1 MTSLRRVYIFE
12 AACLCAKITMS
23 DLLRAPLQS
32 RCRSYVDFFRVKIQS
47 VKERATPMCSIMQT
61 INKGEQSN
69 GPATGH
75 MYMQKC
81 REALEALDRC
91 GWKRSFHQMQFHDSY
106 IRACARVFWKTLGD
120 GQFSRDHQA
129 ILEINNWDC
138 LEQEVLVSTPRRFGK
153 TISVSMFAAAFL
165 FSCPEVELSIYSTC
179 KRISQKLLRNV
190 VKFLS
195 MIYTELGISPY
206 PIIRQNQEE
215 LQVCG
220 PNGALDLRLVNSYPS
235 RVKHPPPTHPIL
247 LFYALFVLRCLFC
260 VVCFALF
267 VLRCLFCVVCFALFI
282 LRVKLCTVWVVVL
295 FPWWVRYKAN
305 VCYCA
310 SSLSL
315 AS

>member
-1 MTSLRRVYIFE
+1 
-12 AACLCAKITMS
+12 MS
-23 DLLRAPLQS
+23 GVGGGAIPSSQS
-32 RCRSYVDFFRVKIQS
+32 RCRAYVAYFRVKREALQ
-47 VKERATPMCSIMQT
+47 ERATPTCSILHR
-61 INKGEQSN
+61 IRRNEENN

-120 GQFSRDHQA
+120 GQFARDHQA
-129 ILEINNWDC
+129 ILENNNWDC

-195 MIYTELGISPY
+195 MIYTELGVAPY
-206 PIIRQNQEE
+206 TIMRQNQEE

-220 PNGALDLRLVNSYPS
+220 PDGAMDLRLVNSYPS
-235 RVKHPPPTHPIL
+235 RVRSPSIGCCVACWLVVGWL
-247 LFYALFVLRCLFC
+247 LCE
-260 VVCFALF
+260 
-267 VLRCLFCVVCFALFI
+267 
-282 LRVKLCTVWVVVL
+282 
-295 FPWWVRYKAN
+295 
-305 VCYCA
+305 
-310 SSLSL
+310 
-315 AS
+315 

>member
-1 MTSLRRVYIFE
+1 M
-12 AACLCAKITMS
+12 
-23 DLLRAPLQS
+23 QS
-32 RCRSYVDFFRVKIQS
+32 
-47 VKERATPMCSIMQT
+47 
-61 INKGEQSN
+61 INKGAESN

-81 REALEALDRC
+81 RQALDALDRC

-129 ILEINNWDC
+129 ILENNNWDC

-165 FSCPEVELSIYSTC
+165 FSCPQVELSIYSTC

-206 PIIRQNQEE
+206 PILRQNQEE

-220 PNGALDLRLVNSYPS
+220 PEGVLDTRLVNSYPS
-235 RVKHPPPTHPIL
+235 RVTTPPSYPIV
-247 LFYALFVLRCLFC
+247 ACSRVFVFVCTLC
-260 VVCFALF
+260 VWIIPVVVTCVHF
-267 VLRCLFCVVCFALFI
+267 VGLDYCSGSN
-282 LRVKLCTVWVVVL
+282 LCTLCGFGL
-295 FPWWVRYKAN
+295 FQW
-305 VCYCA
+305 
-310 SSLSL
+310 
-315 AS
+315 